1 MKISELRKELA
12 KAMKEHGDIE
22 VTCTHST
29 LPEGYN
35 GLADAFETTVEN
47 LHFIKKGFNGYGDK
61 EEKAIALDRIRL
73 YL

>member
-1 MKISELRKELA
+1 MKIDRLIEELKRIKKE
-12 KAMKEHGDIE
+12 KGNIE

-35 GLADAFETTVEN
+35 APADSFETTVEN

-61 EEKAIALDRIRL
+61 EKNAISFDRVRL